1 MYDLLIFYQPCVP
14 NGTALFSAIDNLC
27 LIRTTSTSRR
37 DLKWVEKIIAI
48 KSNRAVGTGYEGD
61 HQMFINF
68 ALPVIVAGNPL
79 K

>member
-1 MYDLLIFYQPCVP
+1 M
-14 NGTALFSAIDNLC
+14 
-27 LIRTTSTSRR
+27 R

-61 HQMFINF
+61 HKMFINF